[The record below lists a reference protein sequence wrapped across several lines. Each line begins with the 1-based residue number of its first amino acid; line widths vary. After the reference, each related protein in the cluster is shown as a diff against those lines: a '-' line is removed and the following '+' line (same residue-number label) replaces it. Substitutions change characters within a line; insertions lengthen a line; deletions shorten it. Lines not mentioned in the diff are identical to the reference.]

1 MAVSWQFKDFKNF
14 NNRISIN
21 YKLIETTVRSLF
33 EKNQPNY
40 MKTRDLTLLFRKN
53 NVYLYRI
60 VCYILSLNLL
70 QGQEN
75 RRYIYV
81 K

>member
-14 NNRISIN
+14 NNRISIS